1 MQFALGFLQFVREF
15 SFPGKTV
22 LYCIQQRK
30 GVIQVKK
37 HSALS
42 NEIWL
47 LKLLV
52 RYEKR
57 YPLLLAGLTAA
68 KLLLPLIA
76 TLLPAAAVAALTRGG
91 GIGQYLAV
99 IGGLMAL
106 YAGATFLRD
115 WLEDQNSLLRGNFRQ
130 EAAVS
135 MLMEKALTM
144 DYGRLESPPGQ
155 KSLAAARN
163 MAGNPMAGGVDAM
176 LWAVEPWVR
185 SLLGLLI
192 YGAAAAALDWRI
204 IAVLAAMTAA
214 SMGLD
219 TITRRYEERTQ
230 PERIQSFREQDYL
243 MQQSDKPANGKDI
256 RLYRMEDW
264 FITSLRA
271 VFRKRW
277 DWTKGLNRRKMA
289 ALTSDTLFLALR
301 DILAYTVLVSAFLSG
316 KTDAA
321 GFTFSLGILTTLTAW
336 LKEFIQITDNTLYN
350 NIAFDSYRV
359 FMEQDDTPPEG
370 GDAKAAGLRRPP
382 RVELRD
388 VTFTYPESK
397 APAID
402 HLSLTLEPGEKIA
415 LVGLNGAGKT
425 TLVKL
430 LSGLCRPDSGEI
442 LINGVPAEQF
452 SREEYFQ
459 LVGTVFQDVNLLPF
473 TIGENLAGREK
484 YDTARVWESL
494 DKAGL
499 RQTVENLPQRL
510 DTHLTQQMEKDG
522 IDLSGGQRQRLAFAR
537 ALCKDA
543 PLLILDEPTSA
554 LDPLAEAD
562 LYHKYARETAD
573 KTSVFI
579 SHRLGST
586 QFCDRVVY
594 LDGGRITEMGTHQEL
609 LERGGAYAKLF
620 EVQSSWY
627 KDKKEGGRD
636 EEI

>member
-1 MQFALGFLQFVREF
+1 M
-15 SFPGKTV
+15 
-22 LYCIQQRK
+22 
-30 GVIQVKK
+30 KK

-47 LKLLV
+47 LKLVV

-57 YPLLLAGLTAA
+57 YPLLLGALAAA

-91 GIGQYLAV
+91 SIGQYLAV
-99 IGGLMAL
+99 IGGLMVL
-106 YAGATFLRD
+106 YAGGIFLRD

-130 EAAVS
+130 EAAMS

-144 DYGRLESPPGQ
+144 DYGRLETPEGQ

-230 PERIQSFREQDYL
+230 PERIQNFRGQNYL
-243 MQQSDKPANGKDI
+243 LEQSDKPANGKDI

-264 FITSLRA
+264 FITSLRGI
-271 VFRKRW
+271 FRKRW
-277 DWTKGLNRRKMA
+277 DWMKGLNRRKMA

-350 NIAFDSYRV
+350 NLAFDSYRV

-442 LINGVPAEQF
+442 LIDGVPAEQF

-484 YDTARVWESL
+484 YDAARVWESL

-499 RQTVENLPQRL
+499 RQTVENLPQGL

-562 LYHKYARETAD
+562 LYQKYARETAD

-627 KDKKEGGRD
+627 KDKKESGRD

>member
-1 MQFALGFLQFVREF
+1 M
-15 SFPGKTV
+15 
-22 LYCIQQRK
+22 
-30 GVIQVKK
+30 KK

-47 LKLLV
+47 LKLVV

-57 YPLLLAGLTAA
+57 YPLLLGALAAA

-76 TLLPAAAVAALTRGG
+76 TLLPAAAVAALTNGG

-99 IGGLMAL
+99 IGGLMVL
-106 YAGATFLRD
+106 YAGGIFLRD

-130 EAAVS
+130 EAAMS

-144 DYGRLESPPGQ
+144 DYGRLETPEGQ

-230 PERIQSFREQDYL
+230 PERIQNFRGQNYL
-243 MQQSDKPANGKDI
+243 LEQSDKPANGKDI

-264 FITSLRA
+264 FITSLRGI
-271 VFRKRW
+271 FRKRW
-277 DWTKGLNRRKMA
+277 DWMKGLNRRKMA

-321 GFTFSLGILTTLTAW
+321 GFTFSLGILTTLTAC

-370 GDAKAAGLRRPP
+370 GGAKAAGLRRPP

>member
-1 MQFALGFLQFVREF
+1 M
-15 SFPGKTV
+15 
-22 LYCIQQRK
+22 
-30 GVIQVKK
+30 KK

-47 LKLLV
+47 LKLVV

-57 YPLLLAGLTAA
+57 YPLLLGALAAA

-99 IGGLMAL
+99 IGGLMVL
-106 YAGATFLRD
+106 YAGGIFLRD

-130 EAAVS
+130 EAAMS

-144 DYGRLESPPGQ
+144 DYGRLETPEGQ

-230 PERIQSFREQDYL
+230 PERIQNFRGQNYL
-243 MQQSDKPANGKDI
+243 LEQSDKPANGKDI

-264 FITSLRA
+264 FISSLRGI
-271 VFRKRW
+271 FRKRW
-277 DWTKGLNRRKMA
+277 DWMKGLNRRKMA

-370 GDAKAAGLRRPP
+370 GGAKAAGLRRPP

-415 LVGLNGAGKT
+415 QVGLNGARKT

-484 YDTARVWESL
+484 YDAARVWESL